1 MTSVARARR
10 IGDRIREE
18 LATLFQRE
26 VADPRIGRLTVTGVD
41 VDREL
46 SLATIY
52 VTAADAGGRSE
63 EMLAALQGAGGF
75 LRTALAQRI
84 PLRTFPRLR
93 FRWDVSVD
101 HGAHIEELL
110 AGLRSQD
117 ESGEEAGGEG

>member
-1 MTSVARARR
+1 MTSEARARR
-10 IGDRIREE
+10 VGDRIRGE
-18 LATLFQRE
+18 LATLLQRD

-52 VTAADAGGRSE
+52 VTAAEAGARE
-63 EMLAALQGAGGF
+63 DEILKALKGAGGF

-93 FRWDVSVD
+93 FRWDMSVD
-101 HGAHIEELL
+101 RGSRIEELL
-110 AGLRSQD
+110 ASLRSDD
-117 ESGEEAGGEG
+117 EPAEEAGGEG

>member
-1 MTSVARARR
+1 MPSVARARR

-63 EMLAALQGAGGF
+63 EMLSALQGAGGF

-93 FRWDVSVD
+93 FVLDDSMERGFRIAQKLKD
-101 HGAHIEELL
+101 
-110 AGLRSQD
+110 AGL
-117 ESGEEAGGEG
+117 

>member
-1 MTSVARARR
+1 MTNTARARR

-18 LATLFQRE
+18 LATLLQRE

-46 SLATIY
+46 AVATIY
-52 VTAADAGGRSE
+52 VAAADAGGRAE
-63 EMLAALQGAGGF
+63 EMLSALKGAGGF

-93 FRWDVSVD
+93 FRWDVSVER
-101 HGAHIEELL
+101 GARIEELL
-110 AGLRSQD
+110 EGLHGADATGEAEAD
-117 ESGEEAGGEG
+117 ED